1 MYALAF
7 SPPCHFTL
15 ECQGPFTALTTS
27 GLVFRSLTNW
37 FSLSTLSSLRTFSLS
52 CPCIIFLPRR
62 NLQRCSSEPLSCLT
76 DRLEFCKGGL
86 RIVHRAFREC
96 SESTVRIQIDAR
108 WIKEL
113 CRFTNS
119 ADH

>member
-62 NLQRCSSEPLSCLT
+62 NLQRCSSAHRSQGVP
-76 DRLEFCKGGL
+76 RMF
-86 RIVHRAFREC
+86 RIHSQDSDGCAMDQRTG
-96 SESTVRIQIDAR
+96 SLH
-108 WIKEL
+108 EL
-113 CRFTNS
+113 C
-119 ADH
+119 